1 MSRSDKVQV
10 FGGINDAMKQA
21 VTILCAVLAIGLPSA
36 GQAQSVRLEVSAA
49 APFLL
54 AQNNDRRDR
63 DRGRDERSRDNKDNE
78 PRRDDRLN
86 RAIAIAQSRGR
97 VLDAGPEKGAIF
109 WVRVATERGRVD
121 FLVDTNS
128 GRIVGER

>member
-1 MSRSDKVQV
+1 V

-21 VTILCAVLAIGLPSA
+21 ITIFCAVLAIGLPGA
-36 GQAQSVRLEVSAA
+36 GQAQALRLDVSVN
-49 APFLL
+49 APMLL
-54 AQNNDRRDR
+54 AQNSDRRDR
-63 DRGRDERSRDNKDNE
+63 DRSRDERRSDNRDSE

>member
-1 MSRSDKVQV
+1 
-10 FGGINDAMKQA
+10 MKQA
-21 VTILCAVLAIGLPSA
+21 ITIFCALLAMSLPSA
-36 GQAQSVRLEVSAA
+36 GQAQALRLDVSVSA
-49 APFLL
+49 PMLL
-54 AQNNDRRDR
+54 AQNSDRRDR
-63 DRGRDERSRDNKDNE
+63 ERPRDEPRRDNKDSE

-86 RAIAIAQSRGR
+86 RAIAIAIAQSRGR